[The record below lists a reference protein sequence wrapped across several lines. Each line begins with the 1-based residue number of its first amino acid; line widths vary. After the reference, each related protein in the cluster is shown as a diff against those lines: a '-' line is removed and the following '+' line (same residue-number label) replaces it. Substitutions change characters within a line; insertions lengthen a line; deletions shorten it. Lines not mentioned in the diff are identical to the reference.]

1 MRIRLSRSSRG
12 MIIIHWTL
20 KQAEMKV
27 MTRIAGYIL
36 LDRRINED
44 ILEEI
49 KADSV
54 ERY

>member
-1 MRIRLSRSSRG
+1 